1 VSSLPQMP
9 STGEGCNMHRL
20 SAVIATAVPLFAIA
34 LLLGP
39 EYRIADLHP
48 MWLFGPCTGG
58 H

>member
-1 VSSLPQMP
+1 M
-9 STGEGCNMHRL
+9 

-39 EYRIADLHP
+39 EYTIADLHP
-48 MWLFGPCTGG
+48 MWLFGLCTGG